1 MRNKF
6 FINGV
11 SVISGDSSVDMSG
24 MDKIFAGKK
33 IEAKQ
38 LREKAW
44 QRGPLTKED
53 IISEIKEARK
63 GSFYTSEEV
72 KKQIKKRKR

>member
-1 MRNKF
+1 MRKEF

-11 SVISGDSSVDMSG
+11 SVISGDSSVISG

-63 GSFYTSEEV
+63 GSFYTSEDV
-72 KKQIKKRKR
+72 KKQMKKWKR